1 MEIVNR
7 KIAIFADFQYCI
19 SADIVDGFEKV
30 KKCADVQEYLSQK
43 LTTSGE
49 HVMYKNCSECQN
61 KKTIYVHIMFSSFQ
75 GLK

>member
-49 HVMYKNCSECQN
+49 HVMYKNCSDCQN
-61 KKTIYVHIMFSSFQ
+61 KNKKKTIYVHIMFS
-75 GLK
+75 